1 MTAMAEVAV
10 PAPSR
15 SITAKLAG
23 TCAAILYALIALFLR
38 FVMARVFFLSGQAKI
53 DGPSIPVRTDFFEF
67 SVTLPAAI
75 KDSTFQMFDTQY
87 ADLPIPPTV
96 AAIVFTYAEFILPI
110 CLLLGFGVRLAAL
123 GLLAMTVLLQIYV
136 VPGMWWP
143 AHVYWI
149 SILLV
154 LIVLGP
160 GAISI
165 DALIRW
171 IYRRDRPA
179 VR

>member
-1 MTAMAEVAV
+1 MIAMAEVAAA
-10 PAPSR
+10 APSR
-15 SITAKLAG
+15 SILAKLVAV
-23 TCAAILYALIALFLR
+23 CAAILYALIALFLR

-53 DGPSIPVRTDFFEF
+53 DGPRIPVRTDFFEF

-75 KDSTFQMFDTQY
+75 KDSTFEMFDTQY
-87 ADLPIPPTV
+87 ANLPIPATV
-96 AAIVFTYAEFILPI
+96 AAIVFTYAEFVLPI
-110 CLLLGFGVRLAAL
+110 CLLLGFGARLAAL
-123 GLLAMTVLLQIYV
+123 GLLVMTVLLQVYV

-143 AHVYWI
+143 AHVYWV

-165 DALIRW
+165 DALIRR
-171 IYRRDRPA
+171 IYLRDRRAP
-179 VR
+179 

>member
-1 MTAMAEVAV
+1 MAEVAV
-10 PAPSR
+10 PAPSP

-23 TCAAILYALIALFLR
+23 VCAAFLYALVALFLR

-67 SVTLPAAI
+67 SITLPAAI

-143 AHVYWI
+143 AHAYWI

-171 IYRRDRPA
+171 IYRRDRRA
-179 VR
+179 AR